1 MISEREI
8 GLQIVR
14 PTGKRVG
21 GAFTATTSRKTLP
34 QVSATGMVE
43 ISATENCYLN
53 FGGSSVDATAVIGDD
68 ASRLFLAGSQVF
80 AVPLD
85 PVTDVPYTHC
95 AIISAG
101 TDGVWQAEE
110 AQ

>member
-1 MISEREI
+1 MGFPTAD
-8 GLQIVR
+8 GLQLVR

-21 GAFTATTSRKTLP
+21 GAFTGTTSRVTLP
-34 QVSATGMVE
+34 QVSATDLVE
-43 ISATENCYLN
+43 ISASENCYLN
-53 FGGSSVDATAVIGDD
+53 FGGSSVEATAVVAND

-85 PVTDVPYTHC
+85 PATEVPYTHC

-110 AQ
+110 VQ